1 LAAVIAAPGSHR
13 VWWNDRVRVLEVVIE
28 PGGREPE
35 HNLEARGRNGGALV
49 LAARLRRRDDSG
61 MSGTRQVL
69 VLAIDGCHSL
79 NVFGPLEVFYGASI
93 EVPGAYDVLLVGP
106 TDGGIVR
113 TDTGVPLGVAPLPE
127 PPPRHDTLVIAG
139 AAGMVA
145 DVNNRELVD
154 WVARASRR
162 ARRTVSVCTGAFL
175 LAAAGVLDDRPAVT
189 HWAYCAQLQRS
200 FADVHVDADPVY
212 INDGDVW
219 TSAGSTAGIDLS
231 LALVEQD
238 LGSRVA
244 VATARRLVMF
254 LKRPGGQSQFS
265 RALSAQQAARNELRD
280 LQAWITEHLD
290 GNLTIPVLAD
300 RAAMSERSFSRAFL
314 REVGQSPAA
323 YVEDLRIERA
333 RDLLEDGARSLDTVA
348 HAVGFASQE
357 VLRRAFQRRLGVSP
371 SAYRDRFSTHAVS
384 GGRDRSPP

>member
-1 LAAVIAAPGSHR
+1 
-13 VWWNDRVRVLEVVIE
+13 
-28 PGGREPE
+28 
-35 HNLEARGRNGGALV
+35 
-49 LAARLRRRDDSG
+49 
-61 MSGTRQVL
+61 MSGTRHVL
-69 VLAIDGCHSL
+69 VLVVDGVHSL
-79 NVFGPLEVFYGASI
+79 NVFGPLEVFHGASI

-106 TDGGIVR
+106 SDGGIVR

-145 DVNNRELVD
+145 GVVDPEVVD

-175 LAAAGVLDDRPAVT
+175 LASAGVLDDRPAVT
-189 HWAYCAQLQRS
+189 HWAYCAELQRR
-200 FADVHVDADPVY
+200 FEDVRVDADPVF

-238 LGSRVA
+238 LGPRVA

-280 LQAWITEHLD
+280 LQAWITGHLD
-290 GNLTIPVLAD
+290 GHLTVPVLAE
-300 RAAMSERSFSRAFL
+300 RAAMSERSFTRAFQ
-314 REVGQSPAA
+314 REIGQSPAA
-323 YVEDLRIERA
+323 YIEDLRIERA
-333 RDLLEDGARSLDTVA
+333 RDLLEDGAHSLDLVA
-348 HAVGFASQE
+348 HAVGFGSQE

-371 SAYRDRFSTHAVS
+371 SAYRDRFGAHGLSDAS
-384 GGRDRSPP
+384 DRFPP